1 MLSLT
6 QETMSY
12 PLFTPEAAET
22 LRDYKIPAPTIA
34 GYLKIPFHAL
44 TDLYATG
51 PMAEP
56 HPPRDRP
63 FGGDPL
69 EDHTIT
75 LKLSARDLRLIIR
88 EGADPMIDCDTILP
102 EGSIVKALA
111 TSNPDE
117 YELGDLERAVK
128 RVREKME
135 ELKKAPRVDLDVKN
149 NGIESPTSSK
159 ASSPK
164 PSAPVTAIRAP
175 APSDDIEEEEEDDG
189 TPRSIAEAIA
199 SALEAIG
206 DAEEG
211 ATSGSGCCD

>member
-1 MLSLT
+1 
-6 QETMSY
+6 MSY
-12 PLFTPEAAET
+12 PLFAPEAAET

-51 PMAEP
+51 SMV
-56 HPPRDRP
+56 D
-63 FGGDPL
+63 DPL

-117 YELGDLERAVK
+117 YELGDLERKVK

-135 ELKKAPRVDLDVKN
+135 ELKKAPRVVLDAV
-149 NGIESPTSSK
+149 S
-159 ASSPK
+159 
-164 PSAPVTAIRAP
+164 
-175 APSDDIEEEEEDDG
+175 ED
-189 TPRSIAEAIA
+189 
-199 SALEAIG
+199 
-206 DAEEG
+206 
-211 ATSGSGCCD
+211 